1 MTQPDRIRIIIVD
14 DRNEVRSGL
23 ATFLRAFDDLE
34 LVGEASDGAEAIRL
48 CHEVKPDVILMDIL
62 MPKMDGIHAT
72 RAIAR
77 DCPEARV
84 IMLIGLDDEDLVQ
97 EALQAGAIACFPK
110 DVSIDVLA
118 GAIRTASRK
127 PTTNG
132 SKAGGSHEFTTTP

>member
-1 MTQPDRIRIIIVD
+1 MAQLDRIRVMIVD

-34 LVGEASDGAEAIRL
+34 LVGESRDGAEAICL
-48 CHEVKPDVILMDIL
+48 CSEVKPDIILMDMV

-84 IMLIGLDDEDLVQ
+84 IMLTGLDDQDLVQ
-97 EALQAGAIACFPK
+97 EALQAGVVACFPK
-110 DVSIDVLA
+110 DVSVDVLA
-118 GAIRTASRK
+118 EAIRTAHAAVVAS
-127 PTTNG
+127 G
-132 SKAGGSHEFTTTP
+132 SK